1 MQRTRT
7 PLKTRGGVPQSR
19 EHRNSDISHP
29 QSYPPSAFLVPFQHV
44 FHREIVRSAGGRKT
58 VNYLTAEGVRLKSKK
73 ELVPHI
79 KHLENVTEKNFTFTP
94 TELSI
99 IDLRNKCPLAKLTRV
114 ATQHLA
120 PSHRGHTNLP
130 MILPNQPRSLSN
142 IERQTIIGTRA
153 RVGSN
158 PRTFTSKKSLTQAR
172 TTPR

>member
-7 PLKTRGGVPQSR
+7 PLKTRGGVPQSQ

-29 QSYPPSAFLVPFQHV
+29 QSYPPSAFSVPFQHV

-99 IDLRNKCPLAKLTRV
+99 INPCNKCPLAKPTRV
-114 ATQHLA
+114 AAQHLA

-130 MILPNQPRSLSN
+130 MILPNQPRRLSN
-142 IERQTIIGTRA
+142 IERQTHWD
-153 RVGSN
+153 
-158 PRTFTSKKSLTQAR
+158 
-172 TTPR
+172 